1 MKYAVIDLGSN
12 TIRLVVY
19 EETNAEFHA
28 LFTQK
33 FTAGLAAYLQDGMMT
48 PEGIRLI
55 CTTLQRCKMLL
66 KEFTPCTTLAFS
78 TAPLRNIR
86 NTQEAI
92 DQIYAETGYSV
103 DVLTGLEEAYLDY
116 YGVQREL
123 PVESGLLF
131 DIGGGS
137 TEILTFAHDGTGV
150 IESVPI
156 GSLNLSKKHIAKL
169 FPDKKER
176 DAIRLQVQK
185 SLKRHKL
192 NHLPPYETLCGIGG
206 TARTVLQLLQAMKVI
221 LPAQR
226 TFTAEQFRKLKKFL
240 WKKDSAVM
248 ELLTQY
254 CPDRLHTIFSGILIL
269 ETLILQSRCTTVYVC
284 KYGVREGYL
293 RRYLMQ
299 QKKSAPTVNPDCA

>member
-33 FTAGLAAYLQDGMMT
+33 FTAGLAAYLQGGMMT

-137 TEILTFAHDGTGV
+137 TEVLTFAHDGTGV

-192 NHLPPYETLCGIGG
+192 NHLPPYETICSIGG
-206 TARTVLQLLQAMKVI
+206 TARTVLQLLQAMNVI

>member
-240 WKKDSAVM
+240 WKKDSAAM
-248 ELLTQY
+248 EFLTQY
-254 CPDRLHTIFSGILIL
+254 CPDRLHTIFSGVLIL

>member
-206 TARTVLQLLQAMKVI
+206 PARPVLQLLQAMKVI

-240 WKKDSAVM
+240 WKKDSAAM

>member
-240 WKKDSAVM
+240 WKKDSAAM

-254 CPDRLHTIFSGILIL
+254 CPDRLHNIFSGILIL
-269 ETLILQSRCTTVYVC
+269 EILILQSRCTTVYVC

-299 QKKSAPTVNPDCA
+299 QKKSAPTVNPDCT

>member
-123 PVESGLLF
+123 PVERGLLF

-240 WKKDSAVM
+240 WKKDSAAM

-299 QKKSAPTVNPDCA
+299 QKKSAPPVNPDCA

>member
-240 WKKDSAVM
+240 WKKDSAAM

-299 QKKSAPTVNPDCA
+299 QKNSAPTVNPDCA

>member
-66 KEFTPCTTLAFS
+66 KEFTPCPTLAFS

-137 TEILTFAHDGTGV
+137 TEVLTFAHDGTGV

-192 NHLPPYETLCGIGG
+192 NHLPPYETICGIGG
-206 TARTVLQLLQAMKVI
+206 TARTVLQLLQAMNVI

>member
-48 PEGIRLI
+48 SEGIRLI
-55 CTTLQRCKMLL
+55 CITLQRCKMLL

-240 WKKDSAVM
+240 WKKDSAAM

>member
-19 EETNAEFHA
+19 EESNAEFHA

-240 WKKDSAVM
+240 WKKDSAAM

>member
-169 FPDKKER
+169 FPAKKER

-240 WKKDSAVM
+240 WKKDSAAM

>member
-78 TAPLRNIR
+78 TAPLRNIH

-192 NHLPPYETLCGIGG
+192 NHLPSYETLCGIGG

-240 WKKDSAVM
+240 WKKDSAAM

>member
-131 DIGGGS
+131 DIAGGS

-240 WKKDSAVM
+240 WKKDSAAM

>member
-48 PEGIRLI
+48 PEGIRLF

-240 WKKDSAVM
+240 WKKDSAAM

>member
-137 TEILTFAHDGTGV
+137 TEVLTFAHDGTGV

-240 WKKDSAVM
+240 WKKDSAAM

>member
-226 TFTAEQFRKLKKFL
+226 TFTAEQFRKLKNFL
-240 WKKDSAVM
+240 WKKDSAAM

>member
-33 FTAGLAAYLQDGMMT
+33 FTARLAAYLQDGMMT

-240 WKKDSAVM
+240 WKKDSAAM

>member
-169 FPDKKER
+169 FPDKKEW

-240 WKKDSAVM
+240 WKKDSAAM

>member
-33 FTAGLAAYLQDGMMT
+33 FTARLAAYLQDGMMT

-103 DVLTGLEEAYLDY
+103 DVLTGLEETYLDY

-240 WKKDSAVM
+240 WKKDSAAM

>member
-137 TEILTFAHDGTGV
+137 TEVLTFAHDGTGV
-150 IESVPI
+150 IESVHI

-206 TARTVLQLLQAMKVI
+206 TARTVLQLLQAMNVI

-269 ETLILQSRCTTVYVC
+269 ETLILQSQCTTVYVC

>member
-33 FTAGLAAYLQDGMMT
+33 FTAGLAAYLQDGIMT

-55 CTTLQRCKMLL
+55 CTTLQHCKMLL

-240 WKKDSAVM
+240 WKKDSAAM

>member
-116 YGVQREL
+116 YGVQQEL

-137 TEILTFAHDGTGV
+137 TEVLTFAHDGTGV

-206 TARTVLQLLQAMKVI
+206 TARTVLQLLQAMNVI

-226 TFTAEQFRKLKKFL
+226 TLTAEQFRKLKKFL

>member
-137 TEILTFAHDGTGV
+137 TEVLTFAHDGTGV

-206 TARTVLQLLQAMKVI
+206 TARTVLQLLQAMNVI

-269 ETLILQSRCTTVYVC
+269 ETLILQSQCTTVYVC

>member
-206 TARTVLQLLQAMKVI
+206 TARTVLQLLQAMNVI

-240 WKKDSAVM
+240 WKKDSAAM

>member
-169 FPDKKER
+169 FPDKKAR

-240 WKKDSAVM
+240 WKKDSAAM

>member
-33 FTAGLAAYLQDGMMT
+33 FTAGLAAYLQDGIMT

-185 SLKRHKL
+185 SLKRHNL
-192 NHLPPYETLCGIGG
+192 NHLPLYETLCGIGG

-240 WKKDSAVM
+240 WKKDSAAM

>member
-137 TEILTFAHDGTGV
+137 TEVLTFAHDGTGV

-185 SLKRHKL
+185 SLKRHNL
-192 NHLPPYETLCGIGG
+192 NHLPPSETLSGIGG
-206 TARTVLQLLQAMKVI
+206 TARTVLQLLQAMNVI

>member
-176 DAIRLQVQK
+176 DVIRLQVQK

-240 WKKDSAVM
+240 WKKDSAAM

>member
-103 DVLTGLEEAYLDY
+103 DVLTGLDEAYLDY

-240 WKKDSAVM
+240 WKKDSAAM

>member
-240 WKKDSAVM
+240 WKKDSAAM

-254 CPDRLHTIFSGILIL
+254 CPDRLHTIFSGIFIL

>member
-150 IESVPI
+150 IESIPI

-240 WKKDSAVM
+240 WKKDSAAM

>member
-156 GSLNLSKKHIAKL
+156 GSLNLSKKHIDKL

-240 WKKDSAVM
+240 WKKDSAAM

>member
-1 MKYAVIDLGSN
+1 MKYAVIDLESN

-240 WKKDSAVM
+240 WKKDSAAM

>member
-137 TEILTFAHDGTGV
+137 TEVLTFAHDGTGV

-192 NHLPPYETLCGIGG
+192 NHLPPYETICSIGG
-206 TARTVLQLLQAMKVI
+206 TARTVLQLLQAMNVI

>member
-48 PEGIRLI
+48 SEGIRLI
-55 CTTLQRCKMLL
+55 CITLQRCKMLL

-240 WKKDSAVM
+240 WKKDSAAM

-269 ETLILQSRCTTVYVC
+269 ETLILQIRCTTVYVC

>member
-137 TEILTFAHDGTGV
+137 TEVLTFAHDGTGV

-206 TARTVLQLLQAMKVI
+206 TARTVLQLLQAMNVI

-226 TFTAEQFRKLKKFL
+226 TLTAEQFRKLKKFL

>member
-137 TEILTFAHDGTGV
+137 TEVLTFAHDGTGV

-192 NHLPPYETLCGIGG
+192 NHLPPYETICGIGG

-240 WKKDSAVM
+240 WKKDSAAM

>member
-240 WKKDSAVM
+240 WKKDSAAM

-299 QKKSAPTVNPDCA
+299 QKKNAPTVNPDCA

>member
-240 WKKDSAVM
+240 WKKDSAAM

-269 ETLILQSRCTTVYVC
+269 QTLILQSRCTTVYVC

>member
-137 TEILTFAHDGTGV
+137 TEVLTFAHDGTGV

-248 ELLTQY
+248 KLLTQY

>member
-137 TEILTFAHDGTGV
+137 TEVLTFAHDGTGV

-206 TARTVLQLLQAMKVI
+206 TARTVLQLLQAMNVI

-240 WKKDSAVM
+240 WKKDSAAM